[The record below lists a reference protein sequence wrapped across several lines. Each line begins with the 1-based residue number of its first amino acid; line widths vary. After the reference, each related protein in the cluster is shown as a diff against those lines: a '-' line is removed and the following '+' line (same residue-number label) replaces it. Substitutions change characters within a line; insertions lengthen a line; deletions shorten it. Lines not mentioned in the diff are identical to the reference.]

1 MGNYFEPVLSEE
13 QLAAYLDGMLSAEE
27 NNMVEKLISSSPEM
41 AEIQDAI
48 DSVDATYLYE
58 SDDDIP
64 IECMADDFS
73 LPDMGYVNH
82 RDTDFFDEDAHP
94 DVDGYNEDF
103 GTYDTFD
110 DVEYHDE
117 SSEAELDDL
126 FVDEGYDDISF

>member
-27 NNMVEKLISSSPEM
+27 NNMVEELISSSPEM

-58 SDDDIP
+58 SDDEIP

-82 RDTDFFDEDAHP
+82 RDTNFYDEADHP

-103 GTYDTFD
+103 GNHDTFN

-117 SSEAELDDL
+117 SSEAELEDL
-126 FVDEGYDDISF
+126 FVDDGYDDISF

>member
-27 NNMVEKLISSSPEM
+27 NNMVEELISSCPEM

-58 SDDDIP
+58 SDDEIP

-73 LPDMGYVNH
+73 LPDIN
-82 RDTDFFDEDAHP
+82 A
-94 DVDGYNEDF
+94 VDSAF
-103 GTYDTFD
+103 LIT
-110 DVEYHDE
+110 
-117 SSEAELDDL
+117 
-126 FVDEGYDDISF
+126 